1 VVVVSFPVRISWIP
15 FGFLVVTLSLP
26 KPRATDHVVL
36 DLSFPTNK
44 IPNYFPLRRMIM
56 IIVRKYLRVAN

>member
-1 VVVVSFPVRISWIP
+1 MVVAAFPVGISWIP

-26 KPRATDHVVL
+26 QPRATDHMLL

-44 IPNYFPLRRMIM
+44 IPNYFLLRMMIRV
-56 IIVRKYLRVAN
+56 IVRKYLRVAD